1 MNSKTNINDIRKLDN
16 LLEKLTD
23 ALEKAEEVQAGNK
36 QEKAIGKVFK
46 VMYEI
51 DIVMDRIKNRLGF

>member
-36 QEKAIGKVFK
+36 QEKAIDKVFK
-46 VMYEI
+46 VIYEI
-51 DIVMDRIKNRLGF
+51 DIVMDRIKNRL